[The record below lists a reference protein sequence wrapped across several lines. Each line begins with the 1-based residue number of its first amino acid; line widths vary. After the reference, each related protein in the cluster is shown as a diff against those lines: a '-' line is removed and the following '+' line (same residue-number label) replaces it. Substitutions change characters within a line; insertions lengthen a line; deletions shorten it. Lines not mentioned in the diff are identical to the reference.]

1 MSLIDITSA
10 NSKLRIVVPAYYPGG
25 FDVDDYAADNMFET
39 GALQNAEDMMSAD
52 GKYHA
57 GFVFNPTEFT
67 INLMAT
73 SNAGSL
79 IDDWVAAE
87 RTAIGK
93 FTCNAVLTVPALGA
107 KWNFVNGII
116 FTWTQL
122 PPGRRVLQPRPAL
135 FRFETVT
142 RSAI

>member
-25 FDVDDYAADNMFET
+25 FDVDDYATNNMFET

-79 IDDWVAAE
+79 IDDWVSAE

-135 FRFETVT
+135 FRFESVT